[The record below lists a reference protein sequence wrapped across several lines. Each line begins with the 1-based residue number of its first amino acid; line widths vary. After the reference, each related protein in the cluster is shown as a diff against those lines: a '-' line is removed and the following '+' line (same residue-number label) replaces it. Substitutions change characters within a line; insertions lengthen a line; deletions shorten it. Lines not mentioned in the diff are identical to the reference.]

1 MFSVDLDDD
10 NRIRSTYKANI
21 YDMPFGMFVG
31 LNNHFLSVIY
41 VGVLLTKE
49 TAESFSW
56 AFREFV
62 SMMGGKPPV
71 TMLTG
76 YCFTCIAY
84 FQDVSAM
91 LFFSR

>member
-71 TMLTG
+71 THRLLL
-76 YCFTCIAY
+76 YLHC
-84 FQDVSAM
+84 
-91 LFFSR
+91 LFSRCLCHAVLQ